1 MALESALWKRVKAA
15 STHLKRC
22 GFGVHLKR
30 IENSVGSGHPDV
42 EGCIDGAQIWL
53 ELKSEARPK
62 RITTSIRFK
71 VRPSQDIWLQERV
84 RAGCRSC
91 FALLQV
97 GDGAA
102 SKLYLVPGHRYP
114 NIITPEP
121 ELERLSVLRDPTLSL
136 PEILLRAA
144 EGFEL

>member
-1 MALESALWKRVKAA
+1 MAYEAALWKRVKAA
-15 STHLKRC
+15 GTHLKQC

-42 EGCIDGAQIWL
+42 EGCIDGVQIWI
-53 ELKSEARPK
+53 ELKSEERPK
-62 RITTSIRFK
+62 RLTTPIRFK

-84 RAGCRSC
+84 RAGCRHC

-97 GDGAA
+97 GQDRA
-102 SKLYLVPGHRYP
+102 SKLYLVPGHLYP
-114 NIITPEP
+114 NITTPEP
-121 ELERLSVLRDPTLSL
+121 ELERLSILRSPTLSL